1 MSINSYLDSLKQKH
15 TNFKK
20 AIKET
25 LITHVQDEAIVKDL
39 KKQKL
44 LIKEKITKI
53 EMQQGSE

>member
-1 MSINSYLDSLKQKH
+1 MSISSYLSSLKQKH

-20 AIKET
+20 VIKGAI
-25 LITHVQDEAIVKDL
+25 INHIYDESAVKDL

-53 EMQQGSE
+53 EIRQASE